1 MCSFVK
7 VKGVNVLV
15 IEMGICQFYNV
26 PYYYRDYLYKIDL
39 KEFTNIDIEQI
50 LIFLTEGKEMQTY
63 WTGTTIHET
72 FNQEL
77 MTPKAKLLGM
87 SQQNDFKGKDLLGLT
102 QRVQIRKKMGVYLLA
117 KCHIRHY
124 K

>member
-1 MCSFVK
+1 MVWEFYLALKQIEAARPFYEMCSFVK

-50 LIFLTEGKEMQTY
+50 LIFLTEGKEM
-63 WTGTTIHET
+63 
-72 FNQEL
+72 
-77 MTPKAKLLGM
+77 
-87 SQQNDFKGKDLLGLT
+87 
-102 QRVQIRKKMGVYLLA
+102 
-117 KCHIRHY
+117 
-124 K
+124 